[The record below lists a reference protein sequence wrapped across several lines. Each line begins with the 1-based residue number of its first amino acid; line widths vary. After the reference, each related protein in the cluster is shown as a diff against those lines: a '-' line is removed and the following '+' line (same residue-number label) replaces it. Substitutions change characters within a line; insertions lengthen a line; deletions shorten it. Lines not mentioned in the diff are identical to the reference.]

1 MAQTALITGAS
12 SGIGE
17 AFAELLARRGDRLI
31 LLARSRDRLEA
42 LAARLR
48 EVHGVAV
55 EVIAFDLGEPGC
67 GPRLAAE
74 VAARGLSVDL
84 LVNNAGFG
92 AAGAFA
98 RQDPARDTAMIQLNV
113 TAVTELAHAFL
124 PAMLERGRGG
134 IVNVAS
140 LAGFQPMPQ
149 MAVYAATKAFVL
161 SLSESLWAETRGSGV
176 NVTALCPGPVD
187 TPFFEATGTP
197 ELRQAVPRGMMMSA
211 VQVAEQSL
219 QALAAGRP
227 VLVPGLANQLVSL
240 GPKLLPR
247 RWLTLLSAAAMQRR

>member
-48 EVHGVAV
+48 EAHGVAV

-124 PAMLERGRGG
+124 PGMLERGRGG

-161 SLSESLWAETRGSGV
+161 SFSESLWAETRGSGV
-176 NVTALCPGPVD
+176 KVTALCPGPVD

>member
-1 MAQTALITGAS
+1 
-12 SGIGE
+12 
-17 AFAELLARRGDRLI
+17 
-31 LLARSRDRLEA
+31 
-42 LAARLR
+42 
-48 EVHGVAV
+48 
-55 EVIAFDLGEPGC
+55 
-67 GPRLAAE
+67 
-74 VAARGLSVDL
+74 
-84 LVNNAGFG
+84 
-92 AAGAFA
+92 
-98 RQDPARDTAMIQLNV
+98 
-113 TAVTELAHAFL
+113 
-124 PAMLERGRGG
+124 
-134 IVNVAS
+134 
-140 LAGFQPMPQ
+140 MPQ

-161 SLSESLWAETRGSGV
+161 SFSESLWAETRGSGV
-176 NVTALCPGPVD
+176 KVTALCPGPVD